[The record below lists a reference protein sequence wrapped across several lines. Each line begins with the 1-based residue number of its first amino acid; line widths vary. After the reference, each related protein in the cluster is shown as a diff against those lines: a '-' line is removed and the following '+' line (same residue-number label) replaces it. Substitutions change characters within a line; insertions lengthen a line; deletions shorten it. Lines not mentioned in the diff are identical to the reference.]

1 MKSLV
6 PLLPLVLSCV
16 LGSAQTTGAL
26 PRFEDYPVTQRFAG
40 KNAKLVLDAKDRTFR
55 TRLRQASQEK
65 VNFAGHYVLTAW
77 GCGAQCLM
85 SVAIDATTGKVHWL
99 PFTVCCW
106 PIEVEKPLDFRLDSN
121 LIVFTGSRNEEG
133 QGVYY
138 YKFEKNAFTLLKA
151 IEKKQ

>member
-1 MKSLV
+1 MLV
-6 PLLPLVLSCV
+6 FPCV
-16 LGSAQTTGAL
+16 LESAQTPDAL
-26 PRFEDYPVTQRFAG
+26 PKFEDYRVTERYTG
-40 KNAKLVLDAKDRTFR
+40 KNAKLVLDAKDRRFR
-55 TRLRQASQEK
+55 TRLQEGSQDK

-77 GCGAQCLM
+77 GCGGGCLM
-85 SVAIDATTGKVHWL
+85 GAAIDAKTGKVYWL

-106 PIEVEKPLDFRLDSN
+106 PVEVEKPLDFRLDSN

-138 YKFEKNAFTLLKA
+138 YKFENNSFTLLKA